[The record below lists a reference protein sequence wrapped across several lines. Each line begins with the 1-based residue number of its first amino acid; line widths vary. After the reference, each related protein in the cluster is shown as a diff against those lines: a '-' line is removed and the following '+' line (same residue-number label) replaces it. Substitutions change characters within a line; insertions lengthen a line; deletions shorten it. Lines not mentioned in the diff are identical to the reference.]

1 MSYPAARPRRS
12 SARAIGVSP
21 ATTIRGAA
29 SCGSRKISSD
39 PPLRH
44 GLWATTTPSRASSS
58 AAPPGSSRSSS
69 ASPVSSA
76 RAAYRRTEACAHTPP
91 TKPSMVPSASTSAES
106 PGRTL
111 AGLAA
116 RTTVAVTNG
125 TRSATSRAIR
135 SMSSPLIIV
144 MPAGSRTRSRLA
156 EVIVDGD
163 VDGLAAPALDAHAL
177 GHALQRHR
185 VREQVAALHAHVVIR
200 AVSAKDGPA
209 GVLLQR
215 GAAVGRHLPRPHGA
229 HDHALHLKSP

>member
-1 MSYPAARPRRS
+1 M
-12 SARAIGVSP
+12 
-21 ATTIRGAA
+21 TIRGAA
-29 SCGSRKISSD
+29 SWGSRKISSE

-44 GLWATTTPSRASSS
+44 GLWATTTPSSTASSGP
-58 AAPPGSSRSSS
+58 APGSSRSST

-76 RAAYRRTEACAHTPP
+76 RMACRRTLACAQTPP

-135 SMSSPLIIV
+135 SMSWPLIIV
-144 MPAGSRTRSRLA
+144 LPAGSRTRSRLA

-185 VREQVAALHAHVVIR
+185 VRKQVAALHAHVVIR
-200 AVSAKDGPA
+200 AVAAEHWAA

-215 GAAVGRHLPRPHGA
+215 GAAVGRRLPRPDGA
-229 HDHALHLKSP
+229 HDHALHVRSPRG